1 MLAEACMDKVFQ
13 ILNATK
19 SLSERDLKR
28 VADSILKML
37 SKASGIYGNSAQKV
51 EQCRKCGA
59 DQIVK
64 FGKDKNGK
72 QRYKCKFCG
81 ATFTETS
88 YSVLSHTRY
97 SEFVWDIYIHLLLK
111 GASLEECAFQCGIS
125 VRTAFIWRHKIL
137 NALQKDQD
145 NRVMAGI
152 IEADEMFIP
161 VSYKGNHKK
170 SKRFTMPREALT
182 RGSDNRSNKIPKAC
196 VMCAVER
203 KGQSY
208 AEVLGLGQPTN
219 KMTAHAFEGRIA
231 PDSIVLSDRARAIKH
246 FFDGKTNIQLI
257 RMQSTADG
265 SRHSKIPEVRGVYHI
280 QTVNNYHNRVH
291 RFLRRYNGV
300 STKYLNHYIAL
311 FAWIENHK
319 MMENKLEASLKEY
332 IGKKSNYTT
341 ASVLFNKEPVPHVA

>member
-1 MLAEACMDKVFQ
+1 MDKVLQ
-13 ILNATK
+13 ILKVTK
-19 SLSERDLKR
+19 HLSKNDLMR
-28 VADSILKML
+28 ISNEILRML
-37 SKASGIYGNSAQKV
+37 SKASGVYGASATNVKK
-51 EQCRKCGA
+51 CRKCDA
-59 DQIVK
+59 ENIVK

-72 QRYKCKFCG
+72 QRYKCKSCG

-88 YSVLSHTRY
+88 YSTLSHTRH
-97 SEFVWDIYIHLLLK
+97 SDIVWNTYIHLLLK

-137 NALQKDQD
+137 SVLQKDQD
-145 NRVMAGI
+145 NRIMGGI
-152 IEADEMFIP
+152 VEADETFIP

-170 SKRFTMPREALT
+170 SKSFTMPRDAFK
-182 RGSDNRSNKIPKAC
+182 RGTDNRSNKIPKAC

-219 KMTAHAFEGRIA
+219 KMISNAFEGRIA
-231 PDSIVLSDRARAIKH
+231 PDSIVLSDRGKAIKH
-246 FFDGKTNIQLI
+246 FFDGKNDIQLI

-280 QTVNNYHNRVH
+280 QTVNNFHNRVH
-291 RFLRRYNGV
+291 RFLRSYNGV

-319 MMENKLEASLKEY
+319 SLECSMDDLMKECISKDSFYVPAS
-332 IGKKSNYTT
+332 
-341 ASVLFNKEPVPHVA
+341 ALFSRPPVPCVA